1 MQQFRQGSTLL
12 ENNPKNGRPVANIT
26 DTTIQD
32 VHTLIEEKRL
42 VDALYRS
49 VSHIIHKEL

>member
-32 VHTLIEEKRL
+32 VHTIIEEKRL